1 MDKQIIFEDEHI
13 RVIFLKGSSDT
24 LVVSFGDL
32 ISRAKGMSINAEK
45 SLIKYQYNVI
55 GIMPKQK
62 TWFPKSSML
71 QMQQQ
76 IQPILEQFKQ
86 IVGYGGS
93 MGGYAAIKYSNLLN
107 MQKIVAFVPQYSI
120 DPDVVQD
127 RRYAEFFDPSIHQ
140 EMQIQADEVD
150 ASREYII
157 VYDPYFAEDK
167 EHFLKIQPLLPNMH
181 VIHLPF
187 TGHEALSVLASSQL
201 LNDFVEQPFD
211 ITYFYQRVREVKKQS
226 KFYYRHVLDA
236 LLTRHHQALLRILE
250 NNDFVLDERYF
261 DVLLKQKLV
270 QQLFNLKQG
279 TEQNLQKLG
288 IQPHFVQHTE
298 ITALSIRTVHDKFLV
313 FNLVSL
319 KLESYSAE
327 VIKANQQYLLP
338 LKVTANAVV
347 ELELNAESYLLTMND
362 RGIHKLVKVGE
373 ALALDQSP
381 LLFKYYADF
390 YSLSYKQLT
399 LSCDDQGLSHFIDNS
414 ADEQTKLQFVS
425 SIIQ

>member
-24 LVVSFGDL
+24 LVISFGDL

-62 TWFPKSSML
+62 SWFPKSSML

-76 IQPILEQFKQ
+76 IQPILQQFKG

-127 RRYAEFFDPSIHQ
+127 RRYAEFFDVSIHQ
-140 EMQIQADEVD
+140 DMQIQADEVD
-150 ASREYII
+150 SSREYII
-157 VYDPYFAEDK
+157 VYDPYYAEDK
-167 EHFLKIQPLLPNMH
+167 EHFLKIQPLLPKMH

-201 LNDFVEQPFD
+201 LNDFVVKPFE

-236 LLTRHHQALLRILE
+236 LLPRHNRALLKILQQ
-250 NNDFVLDERYF
+250 NDIALDERYF
-261 DVLLKQKLV
+261 DAVLKQKLV

-279 TEQNLQKLG
+279 TEQNLHKLG
-288 IQPHFVQHTE
+288 VHLHFAQHTE
-298 ITALSIRTVHDKFLV
+298 TQAANVVNLQNQFLV
-313 FNLVSL
+313 FNLASL
-319 KLESYSAE
+319 KLECYSAE
-327 VIKANQQYLLP
+327 IIAANPTYLLP
-338 LKVTANAVV
+338 LNLTANSLVK
-347 ELELNAESYLLTMND
+347 LRLNDEYYLLSMND
-362 RGIHKLVKVGE
+362 RGIHKLVKEGE
-373 ALALDQSP
+373 PFALDQSP
-381 LLFKYYADF
+381 LVFKHYADF

-399 LSCDDQGLSHFIDNS
+399 LSCDASGFTQFIENN
-414 ADEQTKLQFVS
+414 ADEQTKLQLC
-425 SIIQ
+425 

>member
-24 LVVSFGDL
+24 LVISFGDL

-62 TWFPKSSML
+62 SWFPKSSML
-71 QMQQQ
+71 AMQQQ
-76 IQPILEQFKQ
+76 IQPILQQFKG

-127 RRYAEFFDPSIHQ
+127 RRYAEFFDASIHQ
-140 EMQIQADEVD
+140 DMQIQADEVD
-150 ASREYII
+150 SSREYII
-157 VYDPYFAEDK
+157 VYDPYYAEDK
-167 EHFLKIQPLLPNMH
+167 EHFLKIQPLLPKMH

-201 LNDFVEQPFD
+201 LNDFVVKPFE

-236 LLTRHHQALLRILE
+236 LLPRHNQALLKILQQ
-250 NNDFVLDERYF
+250 NDIALDERYF
-261 DVLLKQKLV
+261 DAALKQKLV

-279 TEQNLQKLG
+279 TEQNLHKLG
-288 IQPHFVQHTE
+288 VHLHFAQHTE
-298 ITALSIRTVHDKFLV
+298 TQAANVVNMQNQFLV
-313 FNLVSL
+313 FNLASL
-319 KLESYSAE
+319 KLECYSAE
-327 VIKANQQYLLP
+327 IIVANPAYLLP
-338 LKVTANAVV
+338 LNLTANSLVK
-347 ELELNAESYLLTMND
+347 LRLNDEYYLLSMND
-362 RGIHKLVKVGE
+362 RGIHKLVKEGE
-373 ALALDQSP
+373 PFALDQSP
-381 LLFKYYADF
+381 LVFKHYADF
-390 YSLSYKQLT
+390 YSLSYKQLA
-399 LSCDDQGLSHFIDNS
+399 LSCDASGFTQFIENN
-414 ADEQTKLQFVS
+414 ADEQTKLQLC
-425 SIIQ
+425 

>member
-24 LVVSFGDL
+24 LVISFGDL

-62 TWFPKSSML
+62 SWFPKSSML

-76 IQPILEQFKQ
+76 IQPILQQFKG

-107 MQKIVAFVPQYSI
+107 MQKIVAFVPQFSI
-120 DPDVVQD
+120 DPDVVED
-127 RRYAEFFDPSIHQ
+127 RRYAEFFDASIHQ
-140 EMQIQADEVD
+140 AMQIQADEVD
-150 ASREYII
+150 SSREYII
-157 VYDPYFAEDK
+157 VYDPYYAEDK

-201 LNDFVEQPFD
+201 LNDFVVKPFE

-236 LLTRHHQALLRILE
+236 LLPSHHQALLKILQQ
-250 NNDFVLDERYF
+250 NDIALDERYF
-261 DVLLKQKLV
+261 DAVLKQKLV

-279 TEQNLQKLG
+279 TEQNLHKLG
-288 IQPHFVQHTE
+288 VHLHFVQHTE
-298 ITALSIRTVHDKFLV
+298 TQAANVVNAQNQFLV
-313 FNLVSL
+313 FNLASL
-319 KLESYSAE
+319 KLECYSTE
-327 VIKANQQYLLP
+327 IIVANSAYLLP
-338 LKVTANAVV
+338 LNLTANSLVK
-347 ELELNAESYLLTMND
+347 LRLNDEYYFLTMND
-362 RGIHKLVKVGE
+362 RGIHKLVKEGE
-373 ALALDQSP
+373 PFALDQSP
-381 LLFKYYADF
+381 LVFKHYADF
-390 YSLSYKQLT
+390 YSLSYKQLS
-399 LSCDDQGLSHFIDNS
+399 LCCDAQGLTHFIENN
-414 ADEQTKLQFVS
+414 ADEQTKLQLC
-425 SIIQ
+425 

>member
-24 LVVSFGDL
+24 LVISFGDL

-62 TWFPKSSML
+62 SWFPKSSML

-76 IQPILEQFKQ
+76 IQPILQQFKG

-127 RRYAEFFDPSIHQ
+127 RRYAEFFDASIHQ
-140 EMQIQADEVD
+140 DMQIQADEVD
-150 ASREYII
+150 SSREYII
-157 VYDPYFAEDK
+157 VYDPYYAEDK
-167 EHFLKIQPLLPNMH
+167 EHFLKIQPLLPKMH

-201 LNDFVEQPFD
+201 LNDFVVKPFE

-236 LLTRHHQALLRILE
+236 LLPRHYQALLKILQQ
-250 NNDFVLDERYF
+250 NDIALDERYF
-261 DVLLKQKLV
+261 DAVLKQKLV

-279 TEQNLQKLG
+279 TEQNLHKLG
-288 IQPHFVQHTE
+288 VHLHFVQHTE
-298 ITALSIRTVHDKFLV
+298 TQAANVVNVQNQFLV
-313 FNLVSL
+313 FNLASL
-319 KLESYSAE
+319 KLESYNAE
-327 VIKANQQYLLP
+327 IIAANPAYLLP
-338 LKVTANAVV
+338 LHLTANSLVK
-347 ELELNAESYLLTMND
+347 LRLNDEYYLLSMND
-362 RGIHKLVKVGE
+362 RGIHKLVKEGE
-373 ALALDQSP
+373 PFALDQSP
-381 LLFKYYADF
+381 LVFKHYADF

-399 LSCDDQGLSHFIDNS
+399 LSCDPQGLTQFIENN
-414 ADEQTKLQFVS
+414 ADEQTKLQLC
-425 SIIQ
+425 

>member
-24 LVVSFGDL
+24 LVISFGDL

-62 TWFPKSSML
+62 SWFPKSSML

-76 IQPILEQFKQ
+76 IQPILQQFKG

-127 RRYAEFFDPSIHQ
+127 RRYAEFFDVSIHQ
-140 EMQIQADEVD
+140 DMQIQADEVD
-150 ASREYII
+150 SSREYII
-157 VYDPYFAEDK
+157 VYDPYYAEDK
-167 EHFLKIQPLLPNMH
+167 EHFLKIQPLLPKMH

-201 LNDFVEQPFD
+201 LNDFVVKPFE

-236 LLTRHHQALLRILE
+236 LLPRHHQALLKILQQ
-250 NNDFVLDERYF
+250 NDIALDERYF
-261 DVLLKQKLV
+261 DAVLKQKLV

-279 TEQNLQKLG
+279 TEQNLHKLG
-288 IQPHFVQHTE
+288 VHLHFAQHTE
-298 ITALSIRTVHDKFLV
+298 TQAANVVNLQNQFLV
-313 FNLVSL
+313 FNLASL
-319 KLESYSAE
+319 KLECYSAE
-327 VIKANQQYLLP
+327 IIAANPTYLLP
-338 LKVTANAVV
+338 LNLTANSLVK
-347 ELELNAESYLLTMND
+347 LRLNDEYYLLSMND
-362 RGIHKLVKVGE
+362 RGIHKLVKEGE
-373 ALALDQSP
+373 PFALDQSP
-381 LLFKYYADF
+381 LVFKHYADF
-390 YSLSYKQLT
+390 YHLSYKQLT
-399 LSCDDQGLSHFIDNS
+399 LSCDPQGLTQFIENN
-414 ADEQTKLQFVS
+414 ADEQTRLQLC
-425 SIIQ
+425 

>member
-24 LVVSFGDL
+24 LVISFGDL

-62 TWFPKSSML
+62 SWFPKSSML

-76 IQPILEQFKQ
+76 IQPILQQFKG

-127 RRYAEFFDPSIHQ
+127 RRYAEFFDASIHQ
-140 EMQIQADEVD
+140 DMQIQADEVD
-150 ASREYII
+150 SSREYII
-157 VYDPYFAEDK
+157 VYDPYYAEDK
-167 EHFLKIQPLLPNMH
+167 EHFLKIQPLLPKMH

-201 LNDFVEQPFD
+201 LNDFVVKPFE

-236 LLTRHHQALLRILE
+236 LLPRHHQALLKILQQ
-250 NNDFVLDERYF
+250 NDIALDERYF
-261 DVLLKQKLV
+261 DAALKQKLV

-279 TEQNLQKLG
+279 TEQNLHKLG
-288 IQPHFVQHTE
+288 VHLHFAQHTE
-298 ITALSIRTVHDKFLV
+298 TQAANVVNVQNQFLV
-313 FNLVSL
+313 FNLASL
-319 KLESYSAE
+319 KLESYNAE
-327 VIKANQQYLLP
+327 IIAANPTYLLP
-338 LKVTANAVV
+338 LNLTANSLVK
-347 ELELNAESYLLTMND
+347 LRLNDEYYFLSMND
-362 RGIHKLVKVGE
+362 RGIHKLVKEGE
-373 ALALDQSP
+373 PFALDQSP
-381 LLFKYYADF
+381 LVFKHYADF
-390 YSLSYKQLT
+390 YSLSYKNLT
-399 LSCDDQGLSHFIDNS
+399 LSCDAQGQTHFIENN
-414 ADEQTKLQFVS
+414 ADEHTKLQLC
-425 SIIQ
+425 

>member
-1 MDKQIIFEDEHI
+1 MDKQIVFEDEHI

-45 SLIKYQYNVI
+45 SLIKYQYNVL

-62 TWFPKSSML
+62 SWFPKSSML

-76 IQPILEQFKQ
+76 ILPILQQFNE

-107 MQKIVAFVPQYSI
+107 MQKVVAFVPQYSI

-127 RRYAEFFDPSIHQ
+127 RRYAEFFDASIHQ
-140 EMQIQADEVD
+140 DMQIQADEVD

-157 VYDPYFAEDK
+157 VYDPYFADDK
-167 EHFLKIQPLLPNMH
+167 EHFLKIQPLLPKMH

-201 LNDFVEQPFD
+201 LNDFVEKPFE
-211 ITYFYQRVREVKKQS
+211 ITYFYKRVREVKKQS

-236 LLTRHHQALLRILE
+236 LLARHHQALLKILE
-250 NNDFVLDERYF
+250 NNEFELDERYF
-261 DVLLKQKLV
+261 DAVIKQKLV
-270 QQLFNLKQG
+270 QQLFKLKHG
-279 TEQNLQKLG
+279 SEQNLHKLG
-288 IQPHFVQHTE
+288 IQPHFVQQAGRSKPTL
-298 ITALSIRTVHDKFLV
+298 ITAQQSCLV

-327 VIKANQQYLLP
+327 TLAANPNYLVP
-338 LKVTANAVV
+338 LKVTATALV
-347 ELELNAESYLLTMND
+347 ELELNDEIYLLTMND

-381 LLFKYYADF
+381 LVFKQYAEF
-390 YSLSYKQLT
+390 CSISYKQLS
-399 LSCDDQGLSHFIDNS
+399 LSCDEQGFTHFVENNV
-414 ADEQTKLQFVS
+414 DEQTKLQLFN
-425 SIIQ
+425 

>member
-24 LVVSFGDL
+24 LVISFGDL

-62 TWFPKSSML
+62 SWFPKSSML

-76 IQPILEQFKQ
+76 IQPILEQFKG

-127 RRYAEFFDPSIHQ
+127 RRYAEFFDASIHHD
-140 EMQIQADEVD
+140 MQIQADEVD
-150 ASREYII
+150 SSREYII
-157 VYDPYFAEDK
+157 VYDPYYAEDK
-167 EHFLKIQPLLPNMH
+167 EHFLKIQPLLPKMH

-201 LNDFVEQPFD
+201 LNDFVVKPFE
-211 ITYFYQRVREVKKQS
+211 ITYFYKRVREVKKQS

-236 LLTRHHQALLRILE
+236 LLQRHNQALLKILE
-250 NNDFVLDERYF
+250 QNEIALDERYF
-261 DVLLKQKLV
+261 DAVLKQKLV

-279 TEQNLQKLG
+279 TEQNLHKLG
-288 IQPHFVQHTE
+288 VHLHFVQHAAALPANVV
-298 ITALSIRTVHDKFLV
+298 TAQNHFVV
-313 FNLVSL
+313 FNLASL
-319 KLESYSAE
+319 KLESYTAE
-327 VIKANQQYLLP
+327 IIAANQAYLLP
-338 LKVTANAVV
+338 LNLTANALVK
-347 ELELNAESYLLTMND
+347 LRLNDEYYFLTMND
-362 RGIHKLVKVGE
+362 RGIHKLVKDGE
-373 ALALDQSP
+373 PFALDQSP
-381 LLFKYYADF
+381 LVFKHYADF

-399 LSCDDQGLSHFIDNS
+399 LSCDASGFTQFIENN
-414 ADEQTKLQFVS
+414 ADEQTKLQLC
-425 SIIQ
+425 

>member
-24 LVVSFGDL
+24 LVISFGDL

-62 TWFPKSSML
+62 SWFPKSSML

-76 IQPILEQFKQ
+76 IQPILQQFKG

-127 RRYAEFFDPSIHQ
+127 RRYAEFFDASIHQ
-140 EMQIQADEVD
+140 DMQIQADEVD
-150 ASREYII
+150 SSREYII
-157 VYDPYFAEDK
+157 VYDPYYAEDK
-167 EHFLKIQPLLPNMH
+167 EHFLKIQPLLPKMH

-201 LNDFVEQPFD
+201 LNDFVVKPFE

-236 LLTRHHQALLRILE
+236 LLPRHHQALLKILQQ
-250 NNDFVLDERYF
+250 NDIALDERYF
-261 DVLLKQKLV
+261 DAVLKQKLV

-279 TEQNLQKLG
+279 TEQNLHKLG
-288 IQPHFVQHTE
+288 VHLHFAQHTE
-298 ITALSIRTVHDKFLV
+298 TQAANVVNLQNQFLV
-313 FNLVSL
+313 FNLASL
-319 KLESYSAE
+319 KLECYNAE
-327 VIKANQQYLLP
+327 IIAANPTYLLP
-338 LKVTANAVV
+338 LNLTANSLVK
-347 ELELNAESYLLTMND
+347 LRLNDEYYLLSMND
-362 RGIHKLVKVGE
+362 RGIHKLVKEGE
-373 ALALDQSP
+373 PFALDQSP
-381 LLFKYYADF
+381 LVFKHYADF
-390 YSLSYKQLT
+390 YHLSYKQLT
-399 LSCDDQGLSHFIDNS
+399 LSCDPQGLTQFIENN
-414 ADEQTKLQFVS
+414 ADEQTRLQLC
-425 SIIQ
+425 

>member
-24 LVVSFGDL
+24 LVISFGDL

-62 TWFPKSSML
+62 SWFPKSSML

-76 IQPILEQFKQ
+76 IQPILQQFKG

-127 RRYAEFFDPSIHQ
+127 CRYAEFFDASIHQ
-140 EMQIQADEVD
+140 DMQIQADEVD
-150 ASREYII
+150 SSREYII
-157 VYDPYFAEDK
+157 VYDPYYAEDK
-167 EHFLKIQPLLPNMH
+167 EHFLKIQPLLPKMH

-201 LNDFVEQPFD
+201 LNDFVVKPFE

-236 LLTRHHQALLRILE
+236 LLPRHHQALLKILQQ
-250 NNDFVLDERYF
+250 NDIALDERYF
-261 DVLLKQKLV
+261 DAVLKQKLV

-279 TEQNLQKLG
+279 TEQNLHKLG
-288 IQPHFVQHTE
+288 VHLHFVQHTE
-298 ITALSIRTVHDKFLV
+298 TQAANVVNVQNQFLV
-313 FNLVSL
+313 FNLASL
-319 KLESYSAE
+319 KLESYNAE
-327 VIKANQQYLLP
+327 IIAANPAYLLP
-338 LKVTANAVV
+338 LHLTANSLVK
-347 ELELNAESYLLTMND
+347 LRLNDEYYLLSMND
-362 RGIHKLVKVGE
+362 RGIHKLVKEGE
-373 ALALDQSP
+373 PFALDQSP
-381 LLFKYYADF
+381 LVFKHYADF

-399 LSCDDQGLSHFIDNS
+399 LSCDPQGLTQFIENN
-414 ADEQTKLQFVS
+414 ADEQTKLQLC
-425 SIIQ
+425 

>member
-24 LVVSFGDL
+24 LVISFGDL

-62 TWFPKSSML
+62 SWFPKSSML

-76 IQPILEQFKQ
+76 IQPILQQFKG

-127 RRYAEFFDPSIHQ
+127 RRYAEFFDESIHQ
-140 EMQIQADEVD
+140 DMQIQADEVD
-150 ASREYII
+150 SSREYII
-157 VYDPYFAEDK
+157 VYDPYYAEDK
-167 EHFLKIQPLLPNMH
+167 EHFLKIQPLLPKMH

-201 LNDFVEQPFD
+201 LNDFVVKPFE

-236 LLTRHHQALLRILE
+236 LLPRHHQALLKILQQ
-250 NNDFVLDERYF
+250 NDIALDERYF
-261 DVLLKQKLV
+261 DAVLKQKLV

-279 TEQNLQKLG
+279 TEQNLHKLG
-288 IQPHFVQHTE
+288 VHLHFAQHTE
-298 ITALSIRTVHDKFLV
+298 TQAANVVNVQNQFLV
-313 FNLVSL
+313 FNLASL
-319 KLESYSAE
+319 KLECYSAE
-327 VIKANQQYLLP
+327 IIAANPTYLLP
-338 LKVTANAVV
+338 LNLTANSLVK
-347 ELELNAESYLLTMND
+347 LRLNDEYYLLSMND
-362 RGIHKLVKVGE
+362 RGIHKLVKEGE
-373 ALALDQSP
+373 PFALDQSP
-381 LLFKYYADF
+381 LVFKHYADF

-399 LSCDDQGLSHFIDNS
+399 LSCDPQGLTQFIENN
-414 ADEQTKLQFVS
+414 ADEQTKLQLC
-425 SIIQ
+425 

>member
-24 LVVSFGDL
+24 LVISFGDL

-62 TWFPKSSML
+62 SWFPKSSML

-76 IQPILEQFKQ
+76 IQPILQQFKG

-120 DPDVVQD
+120 DPSVVQD
-127 RRYAEFFDPSIHQ
+127 RRYAEFFDASIHQ
-140 EMQIQADEVD
+140 DMQIQADEVD
-150 ASREYII
+150 SSREYII
-157 VYDPYFAEDK
+157 VYDPYYAEDK
-167 EHFLKIQPLLPNMH
+167 EHFLKIQPLLPKMH

-201 LNDFVEQPFD
+201 LNDFVVKPFE

-236 LLTRHHQALLRILE
+236 LLPRHHQALLKILQQ
-250 NNDFVLDERYF
+250 NDIALDERYF
-261 DVLLKQKLV
+261 DAVLKQKLV

-279 TEQNLQKLG
+279 TEQNLHNLG
-288 IQPHFVQHTE
+288 VHLHFVQHTE
-298 ITALSIRTVHDKFLV
+298 TQAANVVNVQNQFLV
-313 FNLVSL
+313 FNLASL
-319 KLESYSAE
+319 KLESYNAE
-327 VIKANQQYLLP
+327 IIAANPAYLLP
-338 LKVTANAVV
+338 LHLTANSLVK
-347 ELELNAESYLLTMND
+347 LRLNDEYYLLSMND
-362 RGIHKLVKVGE
+362 RGIHKLVKEGE
-373 ALALDQSP
+373 PFALDQSP
-381 LLFKYYADF
+381 LVFKHYADF

-399 LSCDDQGLSHFIDNS
+399 LSCDPQGLTQFIENN
-414 ADEQTKLQFVS
+414 ADEQTKLQLC
-425 SIIQ
+425 

>member
-24 LVVSFGDL
+24 LVISFGDL

-62 TWFPKSSML
+62 SWFPKSSML

-76 IQPILEQFKQ
+76 IQPILEQFKG

-127 RRYAEFFDPSIHQ
+127 RRYAEFFDASIHQ
-140 EMQIQADEVD
+140 DMQIQADEVD
-150 ASREYII
+150 SSREYII
-157 VYDPYFAEDK
+157 VYDPYYAEDK
-167 EHFLKIQPLLPNMH
+167 EHFLKIQPLLPKMH

-201 LNDFVEQPFD
+201 LNDFVVKPFE
-211 ITYFYQRVREVKKQS
+211 ITYFYKRVREVKKQS

-236 LLTRHHQALLRILE
+236 LLPRHNQALLKILE
-250 NNDFVLDERYF
+250 QNEIALDERYF
-261 DVLLKQKLV
+261 DAVLKQKLV

-279 TEQNLQKLG
+279 TEQNLHKLG
-288 IQPHFVQHTE
+288 VHLHFVQHAAALPANVV
-298 ITALSIRTVHDKFLV
+298 TAQNHFVV
-313 FNLVSL
+313 FNLASL
-319 KLESYSAE
+319 KLESYTAE
-327 VIKANQQYLLP
+327 IIAANQAYLLP
-338 LKVTANAVV
+338 LNLTANTLVK
-347 ELELNAESYLLTMND
+347 LRLNDEYYFLTMND
-362 RGIHKLVKVGE
+362 RGIHKLVKDGE
-373 ALALDQSP
+373 PFALDQSP
-381 LLFKYYADF
+381 LVFKHYADF

-399 LSCDDQGLSHFIDNS
+399 LSCDASGFTQFIENN
-414 ADEQTKLQFVS
+414 ADEQTKLQLC
-425 SIIQ
+425 